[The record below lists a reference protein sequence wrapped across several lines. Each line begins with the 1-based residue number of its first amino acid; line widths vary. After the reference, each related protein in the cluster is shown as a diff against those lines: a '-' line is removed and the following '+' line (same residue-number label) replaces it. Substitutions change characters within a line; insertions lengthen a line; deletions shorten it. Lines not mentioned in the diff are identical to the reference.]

1 MLNPKCRKQQSGN
14 QVGRNSAI
22 WVIFILW
29 VNFFERVHEGNIF
42 GQNCIHI
49 GHFFFKV
56 YLQFG
61 KIFWRIWA
69 KKLNHLVAL
78 RPPDPPDRSSDAG
91 PEVKDR
97 SRLKLILR
105 NPAFDLLHDGEHARV
120 VVDRLAEGVRPH
132 GRLIVILREKLIAI
146 R

>member
-14 QVGRNSAI
+14 QVGRNIAI

-29 VNFFERVHEGNIF
+29 VKFFKRVHVGNIF
-42 GQNCIHI
+42 GQNCIH
-49 GHFFFKV
+49 
-56 YLQFG
+56 FG
-61 KIFWRIWA
+61 DFCSKSIYNLANFWRIWA
-69 KKLNHLVAL
+69 KKLNRLVSL

-105 NPAFDLLHDGEHARV
+105 NPSFDLLHDGEHARV